1 MNRTTDPARLDAEIT
16 ALKQRLEEAEDMR
29 RAITSGEVDA
39 FVVGGGQGEENRRVL
54 LLAGAYQRYRQVVER
69 MQQGAVTVSVSG
81 DVLFANQ
88 RFADMIGVPISRLFA
103 APLEAYVIAPD
114 RARLSS
120 FLLVAARNSGIEVN
134 FVRDDGTPFLARIA
148 LAAFADGYLT
158 LLVTDLGPLHK
169 LSDACDQ
176 LGAARSAL
184 EALSHAPGLD
194 ATGRKA
200 AEAIG
205 ADLARVCASLDALLE
220 GTAVAAQA
228 QASKESPSPVRQ

>member
-1 MNRTTDPARLDAEIT
+1 MNRTADPARLDAEIS

-39 FVVGGGQGEENRRVL
+39 FVVGEGESNRRVL

-69 MQQGAVTVSVSG
+69 MHQGAVTVSVSG

-88 RFADMIGVPISRLFA
+88 RFADMIGVPISKLFA

-148 LAAFADGYLT
+148 LAAFSDGYLT
-158 LLVTDLGPLHK
+158 LLITDLAPLHR
-169 LSDACDQ
+169 LSAACDQ
-176 LGAARSAL
+176 LGATRSAL

-200 AEAIG
+200 AETIG
-205 ADLARVCASLDALLE
+205 ADMARICASLEVLME
-220 GTAVAAQA
+220 NTAAAGHA
-228 QASKESPSPVRQ
+228 QPSKESPSPVRQ